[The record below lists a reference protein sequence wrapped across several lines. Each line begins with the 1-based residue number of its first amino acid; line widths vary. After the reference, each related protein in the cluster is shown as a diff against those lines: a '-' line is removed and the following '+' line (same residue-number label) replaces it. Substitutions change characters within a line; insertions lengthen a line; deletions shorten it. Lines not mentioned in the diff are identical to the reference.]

1 MFDNIL
7 PANQEFFSPAEI
19 AELLQVSSRTVQRW
33 INYGYL
39 TAFRLASTTRI
50 QRDELVTFMET
61 WQTAPPP
68 DTSPAIKADASECNP
83 E

>member
-1 MFDNIL
+1 
-7 PANQEFFSPAEI
+7 
-19 AELLQVSSRTVQRW
+19 
-33 INYGYL
+33 
-39 TAFRLASTTRI
+39 
-50 QRDELVTFMET
+50 LVTFMET